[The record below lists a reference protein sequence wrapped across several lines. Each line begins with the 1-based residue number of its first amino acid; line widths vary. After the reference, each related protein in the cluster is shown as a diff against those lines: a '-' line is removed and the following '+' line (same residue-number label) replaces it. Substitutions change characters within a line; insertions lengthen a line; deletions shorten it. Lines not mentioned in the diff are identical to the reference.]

1 MTKTFLNTFIIISL
15 ILLVRGGLIGQ
26 DIHFTQFDF
35 SPITLN
41 PAKTGDFHGTARISG
56 VYRDQWRMVGSSGIF
71 TTPAVSVDL
80 PLFPGIGKRD
90 WIAIGGVIYSDGASQ
105 AAIRTSS
112 FTGALSYHISLDKN
126 RKNVLTLG
134 LSTGMLQKQVKDM
147 NSFSFE
153 DEILSGSPSR
163 DLNTIEEKGK
173 GQVDYNAGILFTSK
187 MKNKSNM
194 EIGVS
199 VGHLSRPTVG
209 ITSGGGAG
217 NARTPIG
224 LTAHAIVN
232 SFLSDQFSITPRAIA
247 RFIPETGNKNIA
259 VQGLANFHLATETN
273 MVFSVG
279 AGYRLGDA
287 VQVLGGINI
296 KDLKIGVGYDLRTA
310 TLSNTG
316 GAFEIA
322 ASYIVKI
329 YKKPQVT
336 PTVHCPRL

>member
-15 ILLVRGGLIGQ
+15 IFSVRQGLLGQ

-41 PAKTGDFHGTARISG
+41 PAKTGSFHGTARISG
-56 VYRDQWRMVGSSGIF
+56 VYRDQWRLAGNSGIF
-71 TTPAVSVDL
+71 TPPAVSVDL

-90 WIAIGGVIYSDGASQ
+90 WIAVGGVVFSDGASQ
-105 AAIRTSS
+105 ASIRTSS
-112 FTGALSYHISLDKN
+112 FTGALAYHISLDKN

-134 LSTGMLQKQVKDM
+134 LSTGMLQKRVKNM
-147 NSFSFE
+147 NGFTFE
-153 DEILSGSPSR
+153 DEIISGSPSR
-163 DLNTIEEKGK
+163 DLNSIEERGK
-173 GQVDYNAGILFTSK
+173 GQVDYNAGLLFTSK
-187 MKNKSNM
+187 MKNKSDM

-199 VGHLSRPTVG
+199 VGHLSRPTIG
-209 ITSGGGAG
+209 IMSSGGGTV
-217 NARTPIG
+217 RTPIG
-224 LTAHAIVN
+224 ITAHAIVN
-232 SFLSDQFSITPRAIA
+232 TFLSDQFSITPRAIA
-247 RFIPETGNKNIA
+247 RYIPNTGNKNIA
-259 VQGLANFHLATETN
+259 LQGLANFHISAENN
-273 MVFSVG
+273 MVFSAG

-287 VQVLGGINI
+287 VQILGGMNI

-310 TLSNTG
+310 TLSKTG